1 MKYILEVT
9 GKDEEKLISH
19 IATELEIFKTQK
31 VLDIEEYKFE
41 RDKQEVI
48 EINEQ
53 IKKEKIG
60 FFKKI
65 FRRKK

>member
-1 MKYILEVT
+1 MKYILEVN
-9 GKDEEKLISH
+9 GKDEEKLINH

-31 VLDIEEYKFE
+31 VLDMEYKFE
-41 RDKQEVI
+41 RDKEELK
-48 EINEQ
+48 EI
-53 IKKEKIG
+53 KEKERG